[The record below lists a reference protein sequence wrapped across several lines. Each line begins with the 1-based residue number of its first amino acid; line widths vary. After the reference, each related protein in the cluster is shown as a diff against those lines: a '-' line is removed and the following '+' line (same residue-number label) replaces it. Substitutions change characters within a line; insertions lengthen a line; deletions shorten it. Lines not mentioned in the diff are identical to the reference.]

1 MQRSETVTLH
11 SYVGTKTT
19 LKGNFE
25 CKEDFL
31 IEGTVEGNLRT
42 EGTIILG
49 RGAMVRGEVSARE
62 VAISGVVVGTIR
74 CSERLDVFKS
84 AKIVGTIQAPV
95 LKMEPGA
102 KVNCRI
108 IMSLLEEIEFIP
120 DSSDESLSPEVEA
133 HH

>member
-1 MQRSETVTLH
+1 M
-11 SYVGTKTT
+11 
-19 LKGNFE
+19 
-25 CKEDFL
+25 
-31 IEGTVEGNLRT
+31 EGNLRT

-49 RGAMVRGEVSARE
+49 KGAMVRGEVSARE
-62 VAISGVVVGTIR
+62 IAVSGVVVGTIR
-74 CSERLDVFKS
+74 CSERLEVFKS

-95 LKMEPGA
+95 LKMGPGA

-120 DSSDESLSPEVEA
+120 DSSDESASSEVKA

>member
-1 MQRSETVTLH
+1 MTLH

-25 CKEDFL
+25 CNEDFL
-31 IEGTVEGNLRT
+31 IEGTVEGNLHS
-42 EGTIILG
+42 EGTIVLG
-49 RGAMVRGEVSARE
+49 REAVVRGEVSARE

-84 AKIVGTIQAPV
+84 AKIVGTVQVPL

-120 DSSDESLSPEVEA
+120 DSSDESASSEV
-133 HH
+133 

>member
-1 MQRSETVTLH
+1 MTLH

-19 LKGNFE
+19 LKGNLE
-25 CKEDFL
+25 CNEDFL

-49 RGAMVRGEVSARE
+49 KGAMVRGEVSARE
-62 VAISGVVVGTIR
+62 IAVSGVVVGTIR
-74 CSERLDVFKS
+74 CSERLEVFKS
-84 AKIVGTIQAPV
+84 AKIVGTIKAPV
-95 LKMEPGA
+95 LKMGPGA

-108 IMSLLEEIEFIP
+108 IMSLLEEIELIP
-120 DSSDESLSPEVEA
+120 DSSDESASSEVKA

>member
-1 MQRSETVTLH
+1 MTLH

-25 CKEDFL
+25 CAEDFL
-31 IEGTVEGNLRT
+31 VEGTVEGNLRS
-42 EGTIILG
+42 EGTIVLG
-49 RGAMVRGEVSARE
+49 RDAVIRGEVSARE
-62 VAISGVVVGTIR
+62 VTVSGVVVGTIR

-102 KVNCRI
+102 KANCRI
-108 IMSLLEEIEFIP
+108 IMSLLEEIELIP
-120 DSSDESLSPEVEA
+120 DSADESLPSKAEA

>member
-1 MQRSETVTLH
+1 VTLH

-25 CKEDFL
+25 CNEDFL
-31 IEGTVEGNLRT
+31 IEGTVEGSLRS
-42 EGTIILG
+42 EGTIVLG
-49 RGAMVRGEVSARE
+49 RDAMVRGEVSARE

-84 AKIVGTIQAPV
+84 AKIAGTIQAPV

-108 IMSLLEEIEFIP
+108 IMSLLEEIELIP
-120 DSSDESLSPEVEA
+120 DAADESLSSEVEA